1 MMKKQFKGMHNSSK
15 GLLTATVAATTLFVA
30 NTVANADNVDSQ
42 VDAVKTEN
50 VDQMQPNVNPESQS
64 STSNISL
71 TESLKQYVATKGP
84 EHQAN
89 MSDQLKQQV
98 ADYGVKVA
106 NKYLGT
112 VESADGAR
120 VEDGS
125 WTGATE
131 ETMYPENTFDV
142 TFKSDNYVIFQV
154 INDNLASVYSL
165 KPQESKN
172 ITTPEQFE
180 QVYLDFLENPR
191 YVNLAEEV
199 NNTDDVQPSVS
210 AAQISK
216 SSIQGKYVVL
226 SSKANVMNEKKV
238 DINAKEVNVKG
249 NAAKLSEAV
258 LPQTGS
264 DNNQA
269 SIMSL
274 SGVAFVLGTM
284 GLVPGFKKRV

>member
-50 VDQMQPNVNPESQS
+50 VDQMQPNVNPESQAS
-64 STSNISL
+64 ESNASL
-71 TESLKQYVATKGP
+71 TESLKQYEAAKGP
-84 EHQAN
+84 EYQAN
-89 MSDQLKQQV
+89 MSDQLKKQV
-98 ADYGVKVA
+98 ADYGVKVT
-106 NKYLGT
+106 NKYMGT
-112 VESADGAR
+112 VESAEGAS
-120 VEDGS
+120 VEDVS
-125 WTGATE
+125 RAGATE

-154 INDNLASVYSL
+154 INDNFARVYSL
-165 KPQESKN
+165 KPQERKN
-172 ITTPEQFE
+172 ITNEEQYE
-180 QVYLDFLENPR
+180 QAYIDLHENPR
-191 YVNLAEEV
+191 YVNLSEEV
-199 NNTDDVQPSVS
+199 NDTDDVQPSVG
-210 AAQISK
+210 AAQVSK

-238 DINAKEVNVKG
+238 DIHAKEVNVKG
-249 NAAKLSEAV
+249 TAAKLSEAV

-269 SIMSL
+269 AIMSL

-284 GLVPGFKKRV
+284 GLVPGLKKRG